1 MPEINMKTNT
11 EIIFLEQ
18 KYLWVYW
25 LPKLFNSKNSPH
37 LEENTHRNWGHYE
50 NPAIP
55 ELVRWAEFLVGR
67 MLVPEY
73 HVDNAQPQ
81 DGAQQAQQVE
91 SVLAH
96 PAKMYWK
103 ILLYFRN
110 DNLIF
115 QMGLRLSEIC
125 ILNNGFYISCLLISR
140 CALMM

>member
-1 MPEINMKTNT
+1 M
-11 EIIFLEQ
+11 
-18 KYLWVYW
+18 
-25 LPKLFNSKNSPH
+25 
-37 LEENTHRNWGHYE
+37 
-50 NPAIP
+50 
-55 ELVRWAEFLVGR
+55 RWAEFLVGR

-103 ILLYFRN
+103 ILLYFRD

-115 QMGLRLSEIC
+115 STATKDC
-125 ILNNGFYISCLLISR
+125 IVNFIHIFIQLISD
-140 CALMM
+140 CS